1 MNRDIPGD
9 SFTLEDIIKEFGGGK
24 KNAAPEQTLPDGL
37 SLSDIEQELRD
48 LLGEDD
54 LPAQDAASETLPEPE
69 KLPETEETPEPEA
82 QPEPEAVSAPE
93 ARTEAEEVPDTAP
106 PEPEKPS
113 EPGEPPAVTEE
124 PDGQLHWMEEPE
136 PEEPWSAK
144 TDAEAWPPA
153 PIEEPVKKR
162 KKRRPILKKR
172 PMEPKQTVLSDLY
185 RDDYFALRAQE
196 EDCSLRKAEK
206 RGKSERRVKLPE
218 LPTQVRSA
226 ERTVQEVERGENSL
240 YLRLRICLVVTAV
253 NVLLALYNG
262 IGLHWIRGF
271 ENVNALSVISLLL
284 LAVAA
289 GVAHDVLREGIRQI
303 RSADFGVQVF
313 AVLLCAAAIP
323 ETVFAIRALRL
334 NLCALSSVVI
344 LVTLWATD
352 CKAQALRSSALTMTE
367 AGLDAADVG
376 RADDVWS
383 GGSAAVVIPDERR
396 ALEAMLDA
404 EDPQKKAASVA
415 APAAVVLTLLLSA
428 VGAIVGKLNFFRIW
442 TAMLAASAP
451 IGAVLSYALPFRLT
465 ARRLSRVRAVMGG
478 WPGARLLQDCEAMFI
493 DDPLLFPGQSLKLSG
508 VKVFGEFDSVQ
519 VMQYCAAVLE
529 QIGSHVVDRLAMFDD
544 VLPPVQALRCYD
556 EGGVGGEIGPDSV
569 LVGTWRFMQRMGV
582 HMEDGTRIRQALYVS
597 VRGELAGLIALR
609 YEAAPKVR
617 ETLEKLVVGA
627 ETVQPVLTGSDVLI
641 SRGMLQS
648 KFRQDLE
655 DLVCPPLRQRLEF
668 SRAGERG
675 AVPCAL
681 LGKPSLESFTAAVN
695 GARALSRCTRI
706 CLVLGALAALLGI
719 GVLFYLAVTGA
730 LDAVSCAKMLLF
742 MCVWGLL
749 SAAALI
755 PVLKK

>member
-54 LPAQDAASETLPEPE
+54 LPAQDAAPETLPEPE

-93 ARTEAEEVPDTAP
+93 ARTEAEEVPDTAA

-113 EPGEPPAVTEE
+113 EPGEPPAVTED

-206 RGKSERRVKLPE
+206 RDKSERRMKLPE

-271 ENVNALSVISLLL
+271 ENVNALRVI
-284 LAVAA
+284 
-289 GVAHDVLREGIRQI
+289 
-303 RSADFGVQVF
+303 
-313 AVLLCAAAIP
+313 
-323 ETVFAIRALRL
+323 
-334 NLCALSSVVI
+334 
-344 LVTLWATD
+344 
-352 CKAQALRSSALTMTE
+352 
-367 AGLDAADVG
+367 
-376 RADDVWS
+376 
-383 GGSAAVVIPDERR
+383 
-396 ALEAMLDA
+396 
-404 EDPQKKAASVA
+404 
-415 APAAVVLTLLLSA
+415 
-428 VGAIVGKLNFFRIW
+428 
-442 TAMLAASAP
+442 
-451 IGAVLSYALPFRLT
+451 
-465 ARRLSRVRAVMGG
+465 
-478 WPGARLLQDCEAMFI
+478 
-493 DDPLLFPGQSLKLSG
+493 
-508 VKVFGEFDSVQ
+508 
-519 VMQYCAAVLE
+519 
-529 QIGSHVVDRLAMFDD
+529 
-544 VLPPVQALRCYD
+544 
-556 EGGVGGEIGPDSV
+556 
-569 LVGTWRFMQRMGV
+569 
-582 HMEDGTRIRQALYVS
+582 
-597 VRGELAGLIALR
+597 
-609 YEAAPKVR
+609 
-617 ETLEKLVVGA
+617 
-627 ETVQPVLTGSDVLI
+627 
-641 SRGMLQS
+641 
-648 KFRQDLE
+648 
-655 DLVCPPLRQRLEF
+655 
-668 SRAGERG
+668 
-675 AVPCAL
+675 
-681 LGKPSLESFTAAVN
+681 
-695 GARALSRCTRI
+695 
-706 CLVLGALAALLGI
+706 
-719 GVLFYLAVTGA
+719 
-730 LDAVSCAKMLLF
+730 
-742 MCVWGLL
+742 
-749 SAAALI
+749 
-755 PVLKK
+755 